1 MIGIS
6 APGWL
11 MLVSLALLIL
21 GGLWRARR
29 WFAGRAAL
37 LDWLGPFKLPR
48 RYLVDVHHVVA
59 RDRYAAKMHMLA
71 AGGFVAAVLLILL
84 VHVLGIESELLA
96 GLLLLACVF
105 MALGALMVAMRR
117 WEARTTHLSAGA
129 FERLPYALFAFAF
142 FFALASASQ
151 AGFGR
156 PIEWQDIGGFVLL
169 VIGAWGCWE
178 LFAGMSVGPMRHA
191 LAGAL
196 HLAFHPRGARFA
208 RGARETAL
216 RPLALD
222 APKLG
227 SETPG
232 DFRWNQ
238 LLSFDACVQ
247 CGRCEAACPAFA
259 AEQPLN
265 PKKLIQD
272 LANALGPGTDSRYAG
287 NPHPG
292 RAIGQARGGSA
303 LALIGVDAMIHPDTL
318 WSCTTCRACVHE
330 CPMMIEH
337 VDAVI
342 DLRRFQT
349 LELGATPGKAA
360 DALAE
365 LRAADNPGGRPLA
378 SRLDWA
384 ADLALPVL
392 AQKRECDVL
401 LWLGDGAFELRN
413 QRTLRALIKLLRRA
427 GIDFAVLAE
436 EELDCGDLARRL
448 GDEATFQDLAMRN
461 IATLARYRFAR
472 IVTADPHA
480 FHSLKNE
487 YPALGGRYEVIHHTT
502 FLAGLIAERRLTVA
516 GPLAGR
522 VTYHDPCY
530 LGRYNGEIESPRVI
544 LSALGVEYVEMER
557 YGFRSSCCGG
567 GGGAPLTDVPGKRR
581 IPDIRMDHARATGAA
596 TVAVACPNCA
606 VMLEGVVG
614 QRPAVAD
621 IAELLLSAV
630 EGHP

>member
-1 MIGIS
+1 
-6 APGWL
+6 
-11 MLVSLALLIL
+11 
-21 GGLWRARR
+21 
-29 WFAGRAAL
+29 
-37 LDWLGPFKLPR
+37 
-48 RYLVDVHHVVA
+48 
-59 RDRYAAKMHMLA
+59 
-71 AGGFVAAVLLILL
+71 
-84 VHVLGIESELLA
+84 
-96 GLLLLACVF
+96 
-105 MALGALMVAMRR
+105 MAMGALMAVLRR
-117 WEARTTHLSAGA
+117 WESGATQLSRGA
-129 FERLPYALFAFAF
+129 FERLPYALFAFGF
-142 FFALASASQ
+142 FVALASAPL

-156 PIEWQDIGGFVLL
+156 PIEWQEIGGFILL

-178 LFAGMSVGPMRHA
+178 LFAGMSIGPMRHA
-191 LAGAL
+191 VAGAL
-196 HLAFHPRGARFA
+196 HLAFHPRPARFA
-208 RGARETAL
+208 RSARESAL

-227 SETPG
+227 AETPG

-292 RAIGQARGGSA
+292 RPVGQARGGRA
-303 LALIGVDAMIHPDTL
+303 QALIGADAMIHPDTL
-318 WSCTTCRACVHE
+318 WSCTTCRACVYE

-349 LELGATPGKAA
+349 LELGAAPGKAA
-360 DALAE
+360 ETLAE
-365 LRAADNPGGRPLA
+365 LRAADNPGGRSLA

-384 ADLALPVL
+384 ADLALPVI
-392 AQKRECDVL
+392 AQKRDADVL

-413 QRTLRALIKLLRRA
+413 QRSLRALVKLLRRA
-427 GIDFAVLAE
+427 GIDFAVLGE

-448 GDEATFQDLAMRN
+448 GDEATFQDLARRN
-461 IATLARYRFAR
+461 IATLARYHFTR

-480 FHSLKNE
+480 LHCLKNE
-487 YPALGGRYEVIHHTT
+487 YPAFGGSYAVVHHTT
-502 FLAGLIAERRLTVA
+502 LLASLVADKRLTVTS
-516 GPLAGR
+516 PLPAR

-530 LGRYNGEIESPRVI
+530 LGRYNGEIESPRAI
-544 LSALGVEYVEMER
+544 LDALGVEFVEMAR
-557 YGFRSSCCGG
+557 YGLRSSCCGG

-581 IPDIRMDHARATGAA
+581 IPDVRMDHARATGAA

-614 QRPAVAD
+614 PRPAVAD
-621 IAELLLSAV
+621 IAELLLAAV
-630 EGHP
+630 ESQA